1 MCFDLFFYC
10 DIDLEVSYFDSVL
23 IFFSKMW
30 QNFRNDKKN
39 QNTIKNYRSKS
50 KTLSKKDQNATDFP
64 FKKRSKMR
72 AEKQEIR
79 QMRNGMLWRTDST
92 ANAADAP
99 ADLKA
104 GVTEL
109 RQKLRDL
116 PEALKDID
124 DIFVPSSFPS
134 TKILEQK

>member
-1 MCFDLFFYC
+1 MT
-10 DIDLEVSYFDSVL
+10 E
-23 IFFSKMW
+23 
-30 QNFRNDKKN
+30 
-39 QNTIKNYRSKS
+39 
-50 KTLSKKDQNATDFP
+50 
-64 FKKRSKMR
+64 
-72 AEKQEIR
+72 
-79 QMRNGMLWRTDST
+79 ST

-104 GVTEL
+104 LVTEL

>member
-1 MCFDLFFYC
+1 M
-10 DIDLEVSYFDSVL
+10 L
-23 IFFSKMW
+23 IFNADSITIKWSESQEEEQDFKRYILYH
-30 QNFRNDKKN
+30 RNDSGFTGTN
-39 QNTIKNYRSKS
+39 QDILGQGEPASW
-50 KTLSKKDQNATDFP
+50 D
-64 FKKRSKMR
+64 
-72 AEKQEIR
+72 EIR
-79 QMRNGMLWRTDST
+79 QMRNGMLWMTDST